1 MRAGYFNSRP
11 PLPTPDC
18 ELQVTATLTPV
29 PSDIAI
35 AQAAKLRPI
44 AEVAA
49 EAGLGPDEILP
60 YGRYKAKISAEAIA
74 RRNPKGRLVLVTGI
88 NPTPAGEGKS
98 TVTVGVSQALR
109 RLGKKVIVCIREP
122 SLGPV
127 FGVKGGAAGGVYAQ
141 IVPMDEVNLH
151 FTGDFHAITSAHNLL
166 SAMLDN
172 HLHHGNALGIDPRR
186 ITWPRTIDMNDRAL
200 RSIVVSLGGINA
212 GPVREDRF
220 VIVPGSE
227 IMAILAL
234 ATDLRDLEA
243 RLSRIIVGFTRDRKP
258 VTAGNLKAAGAMTL
272 LLNDAILPN
281 LVQTLEGGPAI
292 VHCGPFG
299 NIAHGCNSI
308 VATRLALGL
317 GELVLTEAGFGADLG
332 AEKFFDIKCRFG
344 GLTPEAAIM
353 VATIRALKMHGG
365 VKKDALGKE
374 DVEALRKG
382 MVNLEAHV
390 RNVQKFGV
398 PVVVA
403 LNRFTSDTDA
413 EIAAVLDA
421 CKRWDARAPLSDVWA
436 KGGEGGEAVAREVLA
451 VLDEK
456 KAAFKPLYDVALP
469 IKAKIETIAKEIYGA
484 AGVDYASAAEK
495 NSAQLEAIGRGQPPV
510 CMAKTQ
516 YSFSDD
522 PTKLGRPTGFRLTI
536 RDVYPSAGAGF
547 VVALAGDIMTMP
559 GLPKVPAAEAI
570 RVLPDGTIEGLF

>member
-1 MRAGYFNSRP
+1 M
-11 PLPTPDC
+11 
-18 ELQVTATLTPV
+18 TATATPTV
-29 PSDIAI
+29 PTDIAI

-44 AEVAA
+44 ADVAA
-49 EAGLGPDEILP
+49 EVGLTPDDILP
-60 YGRYKAKISAEAIA
+60 YGRYKAKISPEAVA
-74 RRNPKGRLVLVTGI
+74 RRKPTGRLVLVTGI

-98 TVTVGVSQALR
+98 TVTVGVAQAFR
-109 RLGKKVIVCIREP
+109 RLGKKVVVAIREP

-127 FGVKGGAAGGVYAQ
+127 FGVKGGAAGGGYAQ
-141 IVPMDEVNLH
+141 IVPMDEINLH

-172 HLHHGNALGIDPRR
+172 HLHQGNALGLDPRR
-186 ITWPRTIDMNDRAL
+186 ITWPRTMDMNDRAL
-200 RSIVVSLGGINA
+200 RSIVISLGGINA

-234 ATDLRDLEA
+234 ATDLQDLEG
-243 RLSRIIVGFTRDRKP
+243 RISRIIVGFTRDRKP
-258 VTAGNLKAAGAMTL
+258 VTAGELKAAGAMTL
-272 LLNDAILPN
+272 LLKDAILPN

-308 VATRLALGL
+308 AATRLALGL
-317 GELVLTEAGFGADLG
+317 GDLVLTEAGFGADLG

-344 GLTPEAAIM
+344 GLKPEAAIV
-353 VATIRALKMHGG
+353 VATVRALKMHGG

-382 MVNLEAHV
+382 LVNLEAHV

-403 LNRFTSDTDA
+403 LNRFTSDTQA
-413 EIAAVLDA
+413 EIDTVLQA
-421 CKRWDARAPLSDVWA
+421 CKGWGARAALSDVWA
-436 KGGEGGEAVAREVLA
+436 KGGEGGEAVATEVLA

-456 KAAFKPLYDVALP
+456 KAAFKPLYDVTQP

-484 AGVDYASAAEK
+484 AGVDYTAAADK
-495 NSAQLEAIGRGQPPV
+495 NIAQLEAIGLGQTPV

-559 GLPKVPAAEAI
+559 GLSKTPSAEAI
-570 RVLPDGTIEGLF
+570 KVHPDGIIEGLF

>member
-1 MRAGYFNSRP
+1 M
-11 PLPTPDC
+11 
-18 ELQVTATLTPV
+18 TATAKPTV

-44 AEVAA
+44 ADVAA
-49 EAGLGPDEILP
+49 EVGLGLDDILP
-60 YGRYKAKISAEAIA
+60 YGRYKAKISPEAVA
-74 RRNPKGRLVLVTGI
+74 RRKPTGRLVLVTGI

-98 TVTVGVSQALR
+98 TVTVGVAQAFR
-109 RLGKKVIVCIREP
+109 RLGKKVVVAIREP

-127 FGVKGGAAGGVYAQ
+127 FGVKGGAAGGGYAQ
-141 IVPMDEVNLH
+141 IVPMEEINLH

-172 HLHHGNALGIDPRR
+172 HLHQGNALGIDPRR
-186 ITWPRTIDMNDRAL
+186 ITWPRTMDMNDRAL
-200 RSIVVSLGGINA
+200 RSIVISLGGINA

-234 ATDLRDLEA
+234 ATDLQDLEA
-243 RLSRIIVGFTRDRKP
+243 RISRIIVGFTRDRKP
-258 VTAGNLKAAGAMTL
+258 ITAGELKAAGAMTL
-272 LLNDAILPN
+272 LLKDAILPN

-308 VATRLALGL
+308 AATRLALGL
-317 GELVLTEAGFGADLG
+317 GDLVLTEAGFGADLG

-344 GLTPEAAIM
+344 KLNPEAAIV

-365 VKKDALGKE
+365 VKKDVLGKE

-421 CKRWDARAPLSDVWA
+421 CKRWGARAALSDVWA
-436 KGGEGGEAVAREVLA
+436 KGGEGGEAVAKEVLA

-456 KAAFKPLYDVALP
+456 KAAFKPLYDAALP
-469 IKAKIETIAKEIYGA
+469 IKAKIETIAKEVYGA
-484 AGVDYASAAEK
+484 AGVDYAPAAEK
-495 NSAQLEAIGRGQPPV
+495 NIAQLEAIGLGQTPV

-559 GLPKVPAAEAI
+559 GLSKTPSAEAI
-570 RVLPDGTIEGLF
+570 KVHPDGTIEGLF